1 MLESPHRLGMKRETP
16 GPGQESVW
24 DYPRP
29 PRLEESDRRIRVVA
43 GGVTIADTTNA
54 MRLLET
60 SHPPGWY
67 LPPSDIQMDLLQ
79 TVGGQSFCEW
89 KGIARYFDVV
99 VEGQRFEQAAWA
111 YPEPTGSYGALAGYL
126 SFYPGRVDACFVDD
140 EQVTPQAGR
149 FYGGWITVDV
159 VGPFKGGPGTHGW

>member
-1 MLESPHRLGMKRETP
+1 MKREEP

-29 PRLEESDRRIRVVA
+29 PRLEASDKRIRVEA
-43 GGVTIADTTNA
+43 GGVTIADTTRA

-67 LPPSDIQMDLLQ
+67 LPPDDVRTDLLEP
-79 TVGGQSFCEW
+79 VDGQSLCEF
-89 KGIARYFDVV
+89 KGVARYYDVV
-99 VEGQRFEQAAWA
+99 VEGRRFERAVWA
-111 YPEPTGSYGALAGYL
+111 YPAPSRAYEALTGYL
-126 SFYPGRVDACFVDD
+126 SFYPGRVERCFVDE
-140 EQVTPQAGR
+140 EQVTPQEGQ
-149 FYGGWITVDV
+149 FYGGWITGDV

>member
-1 MLESPHRLGMKRETP
+1 MERETP
-16 GPGQESVW
+16 GPDQESVW

-29 PRLEESDRRIRVVA
+29 PRLERSDRRIRVEA
-43 GGVTIADTTNA
+43 GGVTLADTSA
-54 MRLLET
+54 ALRLLET

-67 LPPSDIQMDLLQ
+67 LPPADVRMDLLES
-79 TVGGQSFCEW
+79 VGGQSFCEW

-99 VEGQRFEQAAWA
+99 VEGRRFAQAVWS
-111 YPEPTGSYGALAGYL
+111 YPEPTGSYAALAGYL

-140 EQVTPQAGR
+140 ERVTPQAGQ
-149 FYGGWITVDV
+149 FYGGWITRDV

>member
-1 MLESPHRLGMKRETP
+1 MERETP
-16 GPGQESVW
+16 GSGQESVW

-29 PRLEESDRRIRVVA
+29 PRLERSERRIRVEA
-43 GGVTIADTTNA
+43 GGVTLADTSA
-54 MRLLET
+54 ALRLLET

-67 LPPSDIQMDLLQ
+67 LPPADVRMDLLES
-79 TVGGQSFCEW
+79 VGGQSFCEW

-99 VEGQRFEQAAWA
+99 VEGRRFAQAVWS
-111 YPEPTGSYGALAGYL
+111 YPEPTGSYAALAGYL

-140 EQVTPQAGR
+140 ERVTPQAGQ
-149 FYGGWITVDV
+149 FYGGWITRDV